1 MTPAPNATEMLNI
14 EIRMLD
20 IAISEFEEM
29 GPGGS
34 TYNPGVQ
41 KEVGVEGEGVWE
53 GEWGGKER
61 QCDSGEKERGER
73 TEE

>member
-1 MTPAPNATEMLNI
+1 MIPAPNATEMLNI

-34 TYNPGVQ
+34 TYNLGVQ
-41 KEVGVEGEGVWE
+41 KEVGVEWRGWEGEGVWE

-61 QCDSGEKERGER
+61 KE
-73 TEE
+73 